1 MADSKVPKPPTT
13 KGETAERVFVAE
25 NNIRKLMEHSQGQHG
40 RMKALYDGL
49 THNMA
54 LTGLLITTL
63 IRKGVITEA
72 DIKETSD
79 EAKRNQALDQA
90 VAKPSVDAAKT

>member
-1 MADSKVPKPPTT
+1 MADPMKPPTT
-13 KGETAERVFVAE
+13 KAETMERLFVAE
-25 NNIRKLMEHSQGQHG
+25 GNIKKLMDHAQGQHS
-40 RMKALYDGL
+40 RMKSLYDGL

-63 IRKGVITEA
+63 IRKGLITEA
-72 DIKETSD
+72 DLKETSD

-90 VAKPSVDAAKT
+90 LTKPAGDAAKT